1 MRDDSHGSTMVLV
14 LGGLW
19 LAGATAAAAFGY
31 TQSLRPPAPQ
41 AIVGALT
48 LLSLVSVAVL
58 PPVRRWA
65 RAVDLR
71 VLVALHLTRLLA
83 GAYFLVLYRR
93 GELPYAFAVPGG
105 VGDMLVALLAL
116 GLLVGVTP
124 DTPGGR
130 RLYSAWN
137 LVGLVDILFVVVTAT
152 RVGIAD
158 PAALQP
164 LLELPLSLLPTWLVP
179 LIIASHA
186 LIVWRLART
195 AGRAAR

>member
-41 AIVGALT
+41 VIVGALT

-58 PPVRRWA
+58 APVRRWA

-116 GLLVGVTP
+116 GLLVGLTP
-124 DTPGGR
+124 DTRGGR
-130 RLYSAWN
+130 RFYSAWN

>member
-1 MRDDSHGSTMVLV
+1 MRDDGSGSATVVV
-14 LGGLW
+14 LGGVW
-19 LAGATAAAAFGY
+19 LVVAAAAAALGY
-31 TQSLRPPAPQ
+31 TQGLRPPAPQ

-48 LLSLVSVAVL
+48 LLSLLAVAVL

-71 VLVALHLTRLLA
+71 VLVALHLTRLVA
-83 GAYFLVLYRR
+83 GAYFLVLHRR

-116 GLLVGVTP
+116 GLLVGATP

-130 RLYSAWN
+130 RLYGAWN
-137 LVGLVDILFVVVTAT
+137 LVGLVDIVFVVATAT

-164 LLELPLSLLPTWLVP
+164 LLGLPLSLLPTWLVP